1 MLFFISKST
10 SLLKQGFHGDEV
22 EESNDFDLK
31 KKKKKKIQRKS
42 ELYPFIFLNAN
53 GIIINSNFLLREF
66 SNMHWIVIS
75 ESTWKVCVLIN
86 FQF

>member
-22 EESNDFDLK
+22 EESNDFNLK

-66 SNMHWIVIS
+66 SNMH
-75 ESTWKVCVLIN
+75 
-86 FQF
+86 

>member
-31 KKKKKKIQRKS
+31 KKKKK
-42 ELYPFIFLNAN
+42 
-53 GIIINSNFLLREF
+53 NSKE
-66 SNMHWIVIS
+66 
-75 ESTWKVCVLIN
+75 K
-86 FQF
+86 

>member
-22 EESNDFDLK
+22 EESNDFDL